1 MKLPVLQ
8 GLGLSHADT
17 KVLSDD
23 SPVRAISR
31 TFSRIRNQNDVE
43 ALSDEVL
50 DGDLLSTPLF
60 GSRTPARLQVSSLSI
75 SKRESFEGKANC
87 QEANGEDVEM
97 MSERRRALFEPLG
110 SIGPKSPDSLLP
122 PPDFDVA
129 TYPRGWVIGKKRKL
143 VNVDVVESMRRIA
156 VHEMNRKDWEID
168 GLNEQLEEDSRT
180 MEHLQLELQQE
191 RRKRL
196 QVEREKSALQGQVN
210 MLMTMLN
217 ELEEDPEAEQMDD
230 SQVINN

>member
-8 GLGLSHADT
+8 GLDLSQAD
-17 KVLSDD
+17 KILSVD
-23 SPVRAISR
+23 SPVRSISR
-31 TFSRIRNQNDVE
+31 NVSRIRSQKDVE
-43 ALSDEVL
+43 VLADEVL
-50 DGDLLSTPLF
+50 DGDLVSTPPF
-60 GSRTPARLQVSSLSI
+60 GSRTSARLRLSTLSMNKRQSS
-75 SKRESFEGKANC
+75 EAEANS
-87 QEANGEDVEM
+87 EVANGEDVEM
-97 MSERRRALFEPLG
+97 LSERRRSLFEPL
-110 SIGPKSPDSLLP
+110 SSNGPKSPDSLLP

-156 VHEMNRKDWEID
+156 IHEMNRKDREID
-168 GLNEQLEEDSRT
+168 GLSEQLEEDSRT

-196 QVEREKSALQGQVN
+196 QVEREKSSLQEQVN

-230 SQVINN
+230 SQVINS